1 MNQPEK
7 NSDSKPKGTQGISLE
22 SKAEILRRT
31 DLFASFPESTIQL
44 LAKNCK
50 EIRLA
55 DEEILCK
62 EGDSGQKMWVI
73 LSGKLMIYKLKKT
86 INFLDSGD
94 FLGEMSLVDNK
105 PRAASVRGIGEA
117 VLLEIDD
124 VVFNKYILTDPKAV
138 IALISTIADRARHN
152 LDIIVNENQR
162 LNCLVHD
169 MRNYLV
175 PLTISEGHMLKMLTL
190 LEGSKD
196 QQRRNGID
204 ELSIGLKKMIT
215 VRDNLITLID
225 QTLSM
230 GVKTKASYVRI
241 PTKIVPMITETSEE
255 MANHRYL
262 KNKKIIVKI
271 VQESIAE
278 TVINVLDVK
287 RVLQNLIINSG
298 YASQKNSEIEV
309 RVENLGENVQVSVID
324 AGAGIP
330 DDVKPLILKE
340 KYTSKPDGHGF
351 GLMSCK
357 EIIEE
362 YHGGKL
368 GFESTWG
375 VGTTFYF
382 RLPVRPGK

>member
-1 MNQPEK
+1 MNQPGK
-7 NSDSKPKGTQGISLE
+7 NSDSIAKGTQEISLQ
-22 SKAEILRRT
+22 SKAEILRRA

-50 EIRLA
+50 EIRLE
-55 DEEILCK
+55 DEEVLCK
-62 EGDSGQKMWVI
+62 EGDRGQKMWVV
-73 LSGKLMIYKLKKT
+73 LSGKLMIYKLRKT

-94 FLGEMSLVDNK
+94 FLGEMSLVDHK
-105 PRAASVRGIGEA
+105 PRAASIKGIGDV

-124 VVFNKYILTDPKAV
+124 VIFSKFILTEPKAV

-175 PLTISEGHMLKMLTL
+175 PLTISEDHMIKMLTL
-190 LEGSKD
+190 LEGKQG
-196 QQRRNGID
+196 QQRQKDLD

-230 GVKTKASYVRI
+230 GVNAKANYVRI
-241 PTKIVPMITETSEE
+241 PAKIVDMIHETAEE
-255 MANHRYL
+255 MANHKYL
-262 KNKKIIVKI
+262 RNKKLTVKI
-271 VQESIAE
+271 VQDSIAE

-298 YASQKNSEIEV
+298 YASEKNSEIEV
-309 RVENLGENVQVSVID
+309 RVENLGDNVQVSVID
-324 AGAGIP
+324 TGSGIP

-340 KYTSKPDGHGF
+340 QYTSKPDGKGF

-357 EIIEE
+357 EIIEQH
-362 YHGGKL
+362 HGGKL

-382 RLPVRPGK
+382 RIPVKPGK